1 MGDKMF
7 IYVVKPGDTLSSI
20 ARKFGMDVSTLV
32 EINDIAD
39 PNTIVVGE
47 ALIILQ
53 NLNTVYIVQ
62 KGDTLSSIAR
72 KYNISLQ
79 ELLDINPSLTPP
91 YQLKIGQRLT
101 VEPNEEGRKRIWLNG
116 FAYSTS
122 SSEEVANALT
132 DLTFLS
138 IFAYR
143 YDSNGNLVN
152 IADDRLV
159 QLTEKY
165 ESSALMVI
173 TNQNEKGSFS
183 SEYADMLLKSTEKQ
197 NRLFE
202 DIIKKLKETP
212 YTGLVVD
219 FEYVL
224 PIDVDLYVEFLQR
237 LKNELRNAGKFMLF
251 VALAPKYSS
260 SQKGLLYE
268 AHDYRRIGQI
278 ADYVI
283 LMTYE
288 WGYTYGPPMAV
299 SPIREVRRVVEY
311 AITMIPKE
319 KIMLG
324 YPNYGYD
331 FTLPYIKGKSK
342 AKSVV
347 NRDMP
352 ELAKRKHAI
361 IQYDEYQQSP
371 YFRYK
376 EDGVEHI
383 VYFSDAR
390 SIYAKSL
397 LIQEYNLAG
406 ISIWTL
412 NKYYAPIFE
421 IVTSLYIINKI
432 ADDN

>member
-1 MGDKMF
+1 MF

-20 ARKFGMDVSTLV
+20 ARRFGMDVSTLV

-53 NLNTVYIVQ
+53 NLNSVYIVQ

-72 KYNISLQ
+72 KYNIPLQ

-91 YQLKIGQRLT
+91 YRLVVGQKIT
-101 VEPNEEGRKRIWLNG
+101 VEPNEENRKNILLNG
-116 FAYSTS
+116 FAYYTS
-122 SSEEVANALT
+122 SSTEVANALA
-132 DLTFLS
+132 DLSFLS
-138 IFAYR
+138 IFTYR
-143 YDSNGNLVN
+143 YDTNGNLTN
-152 IADDRLV
+152 IPDERLI
-159 QLTEKY
+159 QLTENY
-165 ESSALMVI
+165 ESSPLMVI

-183 SEYADMLLKSTEKQ
+183 SEYADMLLKSSEMQET
-197 NRLFE
+197 LFK
-202 DIIKKLKETP
+202 DITQKLVKET

-219 FEYVL
+219 FEYIL
-224 PIDVDLYVEFLQR
+224 PIDVDLYVEFLEK
-237 LKNELRNAGKFMLF
+237 LKKAIKNAGNFLLF

-260 SQKGLLYE
+260 SQKGVLYE
-268 AHDYRRIGQI
+268 AHDYRRIGKI

-299 SPIREVRRVVEY
+299 SPIKEVRRVVEY

-331 FTLPYIKGKSK
+331 FTLPYVKGKSK
-342 AKSVV
+342 AKSIA

-352 ELAKRKHAI
+352 EFAKKKHAI

-371 YFRYK
+371 YFKYK
-376 EDGVEHI
+376 ENGVDHI

-397 LIQEYNLAG
+397 LIQEYDLAG

-432 ADDN
+432 ADD